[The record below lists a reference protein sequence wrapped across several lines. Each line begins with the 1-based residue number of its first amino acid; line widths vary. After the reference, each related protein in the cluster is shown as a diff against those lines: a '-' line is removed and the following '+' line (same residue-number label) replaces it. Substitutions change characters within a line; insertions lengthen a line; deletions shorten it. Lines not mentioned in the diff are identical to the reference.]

1 MQVQAVVRG
10 DGGRKPS
17 RLICAFRLAVAGR
30 LSSSRGWV
38 WSVTHVTDMGDGGM
52 TPPRPTPSPERTGN
66 MEWMLYAVCIVGWCL
81 FALAV
86 LALCQT
92 AGDAD
97 EHIDEYLEYLEGP
110 LDPRD

>member
-1 MQVQAVVRG
+1 
-10 DGGRKPS
+10 
-17 RLICAFRLAVAGR
+17 
-30 LSSSRGWV
+30 
-38 WSVTHVTDMGDGGM
+38 
-52 TPPRPTPSPERTGN
+52 